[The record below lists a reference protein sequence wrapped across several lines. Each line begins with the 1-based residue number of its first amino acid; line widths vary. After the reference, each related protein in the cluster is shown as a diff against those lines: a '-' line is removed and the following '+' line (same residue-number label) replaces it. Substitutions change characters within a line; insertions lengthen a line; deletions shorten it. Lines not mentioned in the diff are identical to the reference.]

1 MRKFGGFGHGLLL
14 HLRATGRPPHLVCPP
29 APRCR
34 RLVPA
39 PSPLRVGEEVWRYP
53 PARAPAGGERKV
65 RKQGFL
71 RRIAVKGRD
80 ANAPPAGAL

>member
-1 MRKFGGFGHGLLL
+1 MFGGFGHDPRPCTCGRRAVPLTLLVRL
-14 HLRATGRPPHLVCPP
+14 L
-29 APRCR
+29 RCR